1 MAASVCWTCVLS
13 LLEKS
18 HDWKKKEW
26 KQEND
31 KILMINVTNNKNIIP
46 QKMQGRLYVDSILKE
61 SII

>member
-1 MAASVCWTCVLS
+1 MT
-13 LLEKS
+13 E
-18 HDWKKKEW
+18 KKEW

>member
-1 MAASVCWTCVLS
+1 MAASVCWSCVLS

-31 KILMINVTNNKNIIP
+31 KILMINVTNK
-46 QKMQGRLYVDSILKE
+46 KTLFHRKCKVDYT
-61 SII
+61 

>member
-18 HDWKKKEW
+18 HDWKKEEW

-31 KILMINVTNNKNIIP
+31 KILMINVTNK
-46 QKMQGRLYVDSILKE
+46 KTLFHRKCKVDYT
-61 SII
+61 